1 MTYTEFIEKLKQE
14 AHDQLDYSLDKM
26 QLYEKGFTSDE
37 PILLEWV
44 RDTNFKFFGKEADS
58 LLDDFLVLNKDE
70 SDKITSAQRIAVH
83 RLFEDSK
90 ANGFDAV
97 FAQVKKNVD
106 DLAAAEIDINVIE
119 KRLNTD
125 YEIVRK
131 NLIIRPLNYTL
142 HSRELTKSVYRTVG
156 DIVLVLYQLIGDV
169 GNSLTTS
176 KIQKEEL
183 ETWGMAGQEQQ
194 VLDDALENTAKLFP
208 ACVQDYAKGECVDF
222 LNADFK
228 YEDIAVTNF
237 IMLSTFRTTNGA
249 VAMFYPGVADKLF
262 NLMKG
267 EFIAVFMNINDVL
280 IFKSSNLSL
289 AKAYAETAVESSRM
303 GEMLSGNCYL
313 CNKDGIKPF
322 DAATK

>member
-14 AHDQLDYSLDKM
+14 AHDQLDYSLNKM
-26 QLYEKGFTSDE
+26 QLYEKGFTSGE

-44 RDTNFKFFGKEADS
+44 RDTNFKFFGKESDH
-58 LLDDFLVLNKDE
+58 LLDDFLILNKDE
-70 SDKITSAQRIAVH
+70 TDKITSAQRIAVH

-90 ANGFDAV
+90 ANGFEAV

-106 DLAAAEIDINVIE
+106 DLAAAGIDINVIE

-262 NLMKG
+262 DLMKG
-267 EFIAVFMNINDVL
+267 EFIAVFMNIHDVL
-280 IFKSSNLSL
+280 IFKADNLSL
-289 AKAYAETAVESSRM
+289 AKAYAETAAESSRM

-313 CNKDGIKPF
+313 CNKDGIKPIN
-322 DAATK
+322 AATR

>member
-1 MTYTEFIEKLKQE
+1 MTYTEFIEKLKQK
-14 AHDQLDYSLDKM
+14 AHEQLDYSLDKM
-26 QLYEKGFTSDE
+26 KLYEKGFTAAE
-37 PILLEWV
+37 PKLLEWV
-44 RDTNFKFFGKEADS
+44 RDTNFKFFGKESDS
-58 LLDDFLVLNKDE
+58 LLDDFLVLHKDE
-70 SDKITSAQRIAVH
+70 TDKIISAQRIAVR
-83 RLFEDSK
+83 RLFEESK
-90 ANGFDAV
+90 AKGFEAV

-106 DLAAAEIDINVIE
+106 DLAAAEIDVNVME

-125 YEIVRK
+125 YEVVRK

-194 VLDDALENTAKLFP
+194 VLDDAIENTAKLFP
-208 ACVQDYAKGECVDF
+208 ACVQDFTKGKCVDF
-222 LNADFK
+222 LNNDFK

-237 IMLSTFRTTNGA
+237 ILLSTFRTTNGA
-249 VAMFYPGVADKLF
+249 AAIFYPGVSDKL
-262 NLMKG
+262 LDVMKG

-280 IFKSSNLSL
+280 IFRSENLSL

-313 CNKDGIKPF
+313 CNKDGIKPI
-322 DAATK
+322 

>member
-1 MTYTEFIEKLKQE
+1 MTYTEFIEKLKLE
-14 AHDQLDYSLDKM
+14 AHNQLDYSLDKM
-26 QLYEKGFTSDE
+26 QLYEKGFTTDE
-37 PILLEWV
+37 PKLLEWI
-44 RDTNFKFFGKEADS
+44 RDTNFKFFGKEADC

-70 SDKITSAQRIAVH
+70 TDKITSAQRIAVR
-83 RLFEDSK
+83 RLFDESK
-90 ANGFDAV
+90 TKGFEAV
-97 FAQVKKNVD
+97 FAQLKKNVD

-119 KRLNTD
+119 KRNNTD
-125 YEIVRK
+125 YEVVRN

-156 DIVLVLYQLIGDV
+156 DIVLVLYQLISDV
-169 GNSLTTS
+169 GNSLITS

-222 LNADFK
+222 LNDDFK
-228 YEDIAVTNF
+228 YEDIAITNF
-237 IMLSTFRTTNGA
+237 ILLSTFRTTNGA

-262 NLMKG
+262 DLMNG
-267 EFIAVFMNINDVL
+267 EFNAVFMNINDVL
-280 IFKSSNLSL
+280 IFRSDYLSL

-313 CNKDGIKPF
+313 CNKDGIKPL

>member
-1 MTYTEFIEKLKQE
+1 MTYTEFIEKLKLE
-14 AHDQLDYSLDKM
+14 AHNQLDYSLDKM
-26 QLYEKGFTSDE
+26 QLYEKGFTTGE

-44 RDTNFKFFGKEADS
+44 RDTNFKFFGKDDDH

-70 SDKITSAQRIAVH
+70 TEKISSAQRIAIH

-90 ANGFDAV
+90 AKGFDAV

-106 DLAAAEIDINVIE
+106 ELAAAEIDINVIE
-119 KRLNTD
+119 KRNNTD
-125 YEIVRK
+125 YEVVRK
-131 NLIIRPLNYTL
+131 DLIIRPLNYTL

-156 DIVLVLYQLIGDV
+156 DIVLVLYQLISDV
-169 GNSLTTS
+169 GNSLITS

-222 LNADFK
+222 LNDDFK
-228 YEDIAVTNF
+228 YEDIAITNF
-237 IMLSTFRTTNGA
+237 ILLSTFRTTNGA

-262 NLMKG
+262 DLMNG
-267 EFIAVFMNINDVL
+267 EFNAVFMNINDVL
-280 IFKSSNLSL
+280 IFRSDNLSL

-313 CNKDGIKPF
+313 FNKDGIKPLGT
-322 DAATK
+322 AMK